1 MDIALRSESPL
12 DAPLIRTTMT
22 AMNLKRTL
30 LAVAFICTFINPAF
44 AEDKRKELDT
54 EVKESIALLQ
64 KADSSLS
71 KFFNSSAGYAVFPK
85 VAKGG
90 LGIGAARGK
99 GQLFEQGKAVGETRL
114 TQVTIGL
121 QAGGQVYSEV
131 IFFENATTLTNF
143 KEGNFE
149 FSAQVSAVA
158 AAEGV
163 ARNAKFEHG
172 VAVFTLAKAGLMYE
186 ASVGGQ
192 KFSYKPYG
200 K

>member
-1 MDIALRSESPL
+1 
-12 DAPLIRTTMT
+12 MT
-22 AMNLKRTL
+22 DMNLKHL
-30 LAVAFICTFINPAF
+30 VLPAVLAIATVGLSR
-44 AEDKRKELDT
+44 AEDKRTELDA
-54 EVKESIALLQ
+54 EVKEAVALLR
-64 KADSSLS
+64 KTDSSLE
-71 KFFNSSAGYAVFPK
+71 KFFTSSPGYAVFPS

-90 LGIGAARGK
+90 LGLGAARGK
-99 GQLFEQGKAVGETRL
+99 GQLFEKGKVVGETRL

-121 QAGGQVYSEV
+121 QAGGQVYAEV
-131 IFFENATTLTNF
+131 IFFENETTLKNF
-143 KEGNFE
+143 REGNLE
-149 FSAQVSAVA
+149 FSAQLSAVA

-200 K
+200 N

>member
-1 MDIALRSESPL
+1 MK
-12 DAPLIRTTMT
+12 
-22 AMNLKRTL
+22 LKLTL
-30 LAVAFICTFINPAF
+30 LALVLALATPTVRA
-44 AEDKRKELDT
+44 ADKDDELSAQ
-54 EVKESIALLQ
+54 VKEAVTLFQ
-64 KADSSLS
+64 KTDPEMK
-71 KFFNSSAGYAVFPK
+71 KFFSESAGYAVFPK

-99 GQLFEQGKAVGETRL
+99 GQLFEKGQAVGETRL
-114 TQVTIGL
+114 TQVTIGF
-121 QAGGQVYSEV
+121 QAGGQVYSEI
-131 IFFENATTLTNF
+131 IFFENETTLKNF
-143 KEGNFE
+143 KEQNFE

-163 ARNAKFEHG
+163 ARNAKYEHG

-192 KFSYKPYG
+192 KFDFKPYS